1 MMRFKTFLI
10 GLLLVALV
18 ASIYSAPKSLLVNV
32 AFKGTPSPYNTNWL
46 GSSDLYKLLEKENYT
61 VYAPLSWSQL
71 LDDVKKSPG
80 RTVVLVFISP
90 DYPIARDEAE
100 ALENTVKA
108 SRVVHRF
115 SLLVADENTTSNN
128 ILRKTGIMITGH
140 IIKGPGGSVYDLA
153 FLSIPSRMKFP
164 LNSTLERQGQS
175 IRPNTVY
182 PLTLSIASTVA
193 TNHTSNAIIS
203 RDYMNNIVGVYYTPS
218 TSSGLL
224 YSHVAV
230 FGDGTIF
237 LNTAIRHSTKN
248 ENYTGFILNLFKDLS
263 DYTDP
268 NNVTV
273 IIDSSHYYS
282 PIKNIGGSNAKNMV
296 ESYVKLPLPLM
307 LHPAILIYFLLLLE
321 KTGENQ
327 LITYLGE
334 MPLLGMPVVGLV
346 AYIAY
351 RLLKMGFPYSYV
363 DDDEDR
369 EVREV
374 SVLTQSKFR
383 ETLVSSRKLRKKDAR
398 EALYNLYYTMNMVL
412 KDHLSVTLEEL
423 ARDPEKAEMT
433 ARVIGLDPLFLSGFA
448 RWMVLYRDKYEGK
461 RRLTPIII
469 YWKRTL
475 ERKAGEA
482 EIILEKLG
490 FTLGESREGLK
501 GVEYGVRKF

>member
-1 MMRFKTFLI
+1 MKFKTFLI
-10 GLLLVALV
+10 GILLVALV
-18 ASIYSAPKSLLVNV
+18 ASIYSAPKSLLINI
-32 AFKGTPSPYNTNWL
+32 AFKGTPSPYNTNWV

-71 LDDVKKSPG
+71 LDDIGKSPG
-80 RTVVLVFISP
+80 RIVVLVFISP
-90 DYPIARDEAE
+90 DYPITRDEAE
-100 ALENTVKA
+100 ALENTLREAGVE
-108 SRVVHRF
+108 HGF

-128 ILRKTGIMITGH
+128 VLRKTGIMVTGQ

-153 FLSIPSRMKFP
+153 FLSIPSGMKFS
-164 LNSTLERQGQS
+164 LNGTLEGQGQS
-175 IRPNTVY
+175 IRLNNVY

-193 TNHTSNAIIS
+193 TNHTSDAIIS
-203 RDYMNNIVGVYYTPS
+203 RDYMNNVVGVYYTPG
-218 TSSGLL
+218 TNTGLP
-224 YSHVAV
+224 YRHIAV

-237 LNTAIRHSTKN
+237 LNTAIRHSTEN
-248 ENYTGFILNLFKDLS
+248 ENYTSFILDLFRDLS

-268 NNVTV
+268 SNVTV

-282 PIKNIGGSNAKNMV
+282 PIKNIGGSNVKNMA

-307 LHPAILIYFLLLLE
+307 LHPAILTYFLLLLE

-327 LITYLGE
+327 LITYLRE
-334 MPLLGMPVVGLV
+334 MPLLGVPVVGLA

-363 DDDEDR
+363 DDDEER

-423 ARDPEKAEMT
+423 AGDPEKAEMA
-433 ARVIGLDPLFLSGFA
+433 ARVLGLDPLFLSGFA
-448 RWMVLYRDKYEGK
+448 RWMVLFRDKYEGK
-461 RRLTPIII
+461 RRFTPIII
-469 YWKRTL
+469 SWKRTL
-475 ERKAGEA
+475 ERRAGEA
-482 EIILEKLG
+482 EVILEKLG